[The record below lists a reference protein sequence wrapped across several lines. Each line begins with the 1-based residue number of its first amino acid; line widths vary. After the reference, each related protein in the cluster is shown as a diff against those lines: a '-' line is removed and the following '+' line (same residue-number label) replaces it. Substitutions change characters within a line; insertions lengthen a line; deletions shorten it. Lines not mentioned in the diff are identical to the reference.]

1 MSLIDGI
8 SPKALAG
15 CVGVHTINV
24 EFDEAYVCVVKQLQ
38 NLVVDINHSS
48 GYE

>member
-8 SPKALAG
+8 SPKAL
-15 CVGVHTINV
+15 GVHTINV
-24 EFDEAYVCVVKQLQ
+24 EFDEAVKQLQ